1 MGRATQ
7 AREGDHAARLL
18 HITKQSLHQRQISV
32 IGSVLVAPRLF
43 AVVDRFRDAG
53 GDGVQRGV

>member
-32 IGSVLVAPRLF
+32 IGSVLVAPSLF
-43 AVVDRFRDAG
+43 AVVDRFRA
-53 GDGVQRGV
+53 V

>member
-7 AREGDHAARLL
+7 ASEGDHAARLL

-32 IGSVLVAPRLF
+32 IGSVLVAPSLF
-43 AVVDRFRDAG
+43 AVVDRFRA
-53 GDGVQRGV
+53 V